1 MGGKLGRLACL
12 SVLAVALGLTGTACS
27 DDENTGADRHLSAAE
42 ARKETR
48 EHPDDPEAWKA
59 LASALRESGQTTAAI
74 PAAQRLLSL
83 QPKDVDA
90 HRRLGRPLPRA
101 GRCATKQESQPAKAR
116 ASFNKAVATYRKL
129 VTVAPKN
136 QHVRIELGQAAE
148 RAGDTATAISA
159 YTAFLRLTP
168 KDPNAPYVRAWL
180 KRLSRLLG
188 LPRHVPADLD
198 LVDRA
203 RGEAADALPLLAL
216 DPAMSR

>member
-27 DDENTGADRHLSAAE
+27 DDENTGADRHLSVAE
-42 ARKETR
+42 ARRETR

-90 HRRLGRPLPRA
+90 HRRLAVLYLEQGDA
-101 GRCATKQESQPAKAR
+101 HQKESEPGKAR
-116 ASFNKAVATYRKL
+116 ASFAKAVATYQKL
-129 VTVAPKN
+129 VKVAPKN

-159 YTAFLRLTP
+159 YKAFLRLTP
-168 KDPNAPYVRAWL
+168 KDPNAQYVRAWL
-180 KRLSRLLG
+180 KRLTGS
-188 LPRHVPADLD
+188 
-198 LVDRA
+198 
-203 RGEAADALPLLAL
+203 
-216 DPAMSR
+216 

>member
-1 MGGKLGRLACL
+1 MVGRKLGRLWCL
-12 SVLAVALGLTGTACS
+12 LALVAALVLAGTGCS
-27 DDENTGADRHLSAAE
+27 SDEGTTADRHLSVAE

-59 LASALRESGQTTAAI
+59 LASALSESGQTAAAI

-83 QPKDVDA
+83 LPKDVDA
-90 HRRLGRPLPRA
+90 HRRLAVLYLAQGEAYR
-101 GRCATKQESQPAKAR
+101 QESQPQEAR
-116 ASFNKAVATYRKL
+116 ASFAKAVATYRKL
-129 VTVAPKN
+129 VTVVPKD

-180 KRLSRLLG
+180 KRLSR
-188 LPRHVPADLD
+188 
-198 LVDRA
+198 
-203 RGEAADALPLLAL
+203 
-216 DPAMSR
+216 S

>member
-1 MGGKLGRLACL
+1 MVGGKLGRLACL
-12 SVLAVALGLTGTACS
+12 SVLAVALGLIGTACS
-27 DDENTGADRHLSAAE
+27 DDENTGADRHLSVAE

-48 EHPDDPEAWKA
+48 EHPDDPEAWKS
-59 LASALRESGQTTAAI
+59 LASALREKGQTTAAI

-90 HRRLGRPLPRA
+90 YRRLGVLYLDQGQA
-101 GRCATKQESQPAKAR
+101 YKEKSQPAKAR
-116 ASFNKAVATYRKL
+116 AAFKKAVATYRNL
-129 VTVAPKN
+129 VTVVPKD

-180 KRLSRLLG
+180 KRLSR
-188 LPRHVPADLD
+188 A
-198 LVDRA
+198 
-203 RGEAADALPLLAL
+203 
-216 DPAMSR
+216 